1 MRKAFVI
8 LIFIFSSHIYGQT
21 KKDNLNNESKLISYY
36 LISNSC
42 DTISDWYEKKDCSRK
57 EIENSYRK
65 GINKSDLTEKL
76 KAGKYRIWNKF
87 MIDQNGDVSEISI
100 NTDIDNSKFKTELKN
115 ILKESIINYRLI
127 DENGLIRKGR
137 FSFPIYIYIEE

>member
-1 MRKAFVI
+1 MKKVFVI
-8 LIFIFSSHIYGQT
+8 LIFVFSSQIYGQAE
-21 KKDNLNNESKLISYY
+21 KDSLNNESKLISYY

-42 DTISDWYEKKDCSRK
+42 NTISDWHEKKECSRK

-65 GINKSDLTEKL
+65 GISKSDLTEKL

-87 MIDQNGDVSEISI
+87 MIDQNGDISEISI
-100 NTDIDNSKFKTELKN
+100 NTDIDNSKFKTELKK